1 MSQVRRLYV
10 EKKPG
15 FDGEAQ
21 ALCRDLRH
29 QLGLKGLTGVRILVR
44 YDVAGMEEDDYAK
57 ACVSIFSEPMVDQ
70 IFHEELPEGMGQAFA
85 REYLPG
91 QYDQRA
97 DSAAQCVQLLT
108 QGARPQVRVA
118 TVYGLTGELTGDQL
132 EAVKGY
138 LINPVD
144 SCQGPME
151 KFDTLDM
158 VLDTP
163 EDVKVM

>member
-44 YDVAGMEEDDYAK
+44 YDVAGMEDDDYAK

-70 IFHEELPEGMGQAFA
+70 IFHEELPCLLYTSVRPPEKSW
-85 REYLPG
+85 RC
-91 QYDQRA
+91 
-97 DSAAQCVQLLT
+97 CVQRGRGRCT
-108 QGARPQVRVA
+108 CGFPPPR
-118 TVYGLTGELTGDQL
+118 
-132 EAVKGY
+132 
-138 LINPVD
+138 
-144 SCQGPME
+144 
-151 KFDTLDM
+151 
-158 VLDTP
+158 
-163 EDVKVM
+163 

>member
-1 MSQVRRLYV
+1 M
-10 EKKPG
+10 P
-15 FDGEAQ
+15 
-21 ALCRDLRH
+21 
-29 QLGLKGLTGVRILVR
+29 
-44 YDVAGMEEDDYAK
+44 
-57 ACVSIFSEPMVDQ
+57 
-70 IFHEELPEGMGQAFA
+70 

-108 QGARPQVRVA
+108 QGARLQVRVA
-118 TVYGLTGELTGDQL
+118 TVYGLIGELTGEQL

-144 SCQGPME
+144 SCQGPMD

-158 VLDTP
+158 VLDARRT
-163 EDVKVM
+163 